1 MRLSYRAV
9 ITVVQCGQYNVKPNV
24 KSMDRASFRKLFKTP
39 GPAILPVIHTLDVG
53 QAAANIRI
61 AIREGAQGVFLI
73 NHDFEHERLLPIL
86 REVRDA
92 FPWLWLGVNFLGV
105 TGARAFPVLGDLQ
118 RDGCVI
124 DAYWA
129 DDARIDERVDVQT
142 EAQEIDRVR
151 DASGWHGLYF
161 GGTAFKKQREVAPE
175 HFDRAATL
183 ACDHMDVVTTSGVAT
198 GQAADLGKIR
208 TFRTAC
214 GDHPTAIASGVTP
227 DNIAQY
233 APLLDA
239 ILIATGINRPN
250 DFYNIEPERLR
261 MVVRRARSIGLG
273 EE

>member
-1 MRLSYRAV
+1 
-9 ITVVQCGQYNVKPNV
+9 
-24 KSMDRASFRKLFKTP
+24 MDRDTFRKMFKTP
-39 GPAILPVIHTLDVG
+39 GAAVLPVIHTLDVA
-53 QAAANIRI
+53 QATSNIRI
-61 AIREGAQGVFLI
+61 AIQEGAQGVFLI
-73 NHDFEHERLLPIL
+73 NHDFEYDQLLPIL
-86 REVRDA
+86 RDVRQA

-118 RDGCVI
+118 HNDCAI

-129 DDARIDERVDVQT
+129 DDARIDERADRQS
-142 EAQEIDRVR
+142 EALEIDRVR
-151 DASGWHGLYF
+151 EASGWRGLYF
-161 GGTAFKKQREVAPE
+161 GGTAFKKQRAVAPE

-208 TFRTAC
+208 TFRSAC
-214 GDHPTAIASGVTP
+214 GDHPIAIASGVTP

-250 DFYNIEPERLR
+250 DFYNIDPERLR
-261 MVVRRARSIGLG
+261 TVVRRARSIGLG